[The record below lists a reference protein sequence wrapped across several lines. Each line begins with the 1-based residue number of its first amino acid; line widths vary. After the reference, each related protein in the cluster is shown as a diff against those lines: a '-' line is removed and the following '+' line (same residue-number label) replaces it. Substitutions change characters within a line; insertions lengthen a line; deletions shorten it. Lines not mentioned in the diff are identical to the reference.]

1 MNLAAQIFFIVLSR
15 CRIDFWSLGI
25 ALASWSTLLPK
36 DFASLKLALI
46 MARLEN
52 FNYLQTHVSVY
63 HSHLFLVIVRFKR
76 PIEEVATVTRLKP
89 TNGGTVSA
97 QQGVNMV
104 KATRKILAT
113 NISIDWLY
121 DENAV
126 SVLSYHVYSTIEAQ
140 GLGIEPVF
148 LKLSVFKS
156 YLKVPSTNLG
166 VQLVHTVKLCIKSSV
181 FLLKWLVT
189 SQVLIEFTT

>member
-1 MNLAAQIFFIVLSR
+1 MV
-15 CRIDFWSLGI
+15 
-25 ALASWSTLLPK
+25 
-36 DFASLKLALI
+36 
-46 MARLEN
+46 RLEH
-52 FNYLQTHVSVY
+52 FNYLFTQVSVY

-76 PIEEVATVTRLKP
+76 PIEDVATVTRLKP

-97 QQGVNMV
+97 QQVV
-104 KATRKILAT
+104 KATSKILAT
-113 NISIDWLY
+113 NMAIDWLY
-121 DENAV
+121 DENAA

-140 GLGIEPVF
+140 GLGIKLVF
-148 LKLSVFKS
+148 LKISVFKS

>member
-1 MNLAAQIFFIVLSR
+1 MV
-15 CRIDFWSLGI
+15 
-25 ALASWSTLLPK
+25 
-36 DFASLKLALI
+36 
-46 MARLEN
+46 RLEH
-52 FNYLQTHVSVY
+52 FNYLFTQVSVY

-104 KATRKILAT
+104 KATSKILTT
-113 NISIDWLY
+113 NMAIDWLY

-126 SVLSYHVYSTIEAQ
+126 SVLSYRVYSTIEAQ
-140 GLGIEPVF
+140 GLGIKLVF
-148 LKLSVFKS
+148 LKISVFKS

-181 FLLKWLVT
+181 FWQKWLVT
-189 SQVLIEFTT
+189 SQVLIELIT